1 MSTDEQELTWKINN
15 VREAISLD
23 WKNLA
28 TKNLTADRR
37 KAIREHLNIC
47 NSTLNDLKDLVE
59 RNRAASQKSK
69 LENHQ
74 RLRRSSA
81 D

>member
-1 MSTDEQELTWKINN
+1 MSADEQDLRWKIDN

-28 TKNLTADRR
+28 SKNLSADQR

-47 NSTLNDLKDLVE
+47 NDSLKTLKDLVE

-69 LENHQ
+69 LEIHQ

>member
-15 VREAISLD
+15 VRESISLD
-23 WKNLA
+23 WKHLA
-28 TKNLTADRR
+28 TKNLTADQR

-47 NSTLNDLKDLVE
+47 HSTLKDLVE
-59 RNRAASQKSK
+59 RSRSASQKSK

-74 RLRRSSA
+74 RLRRSGT